1 MTREDVNA
9 ALDRVKSWSIEK
21 QAELAEFIELMEAQ
35 QGPLEEENE
44 ALRALLAERLAEAQ
58 REEFASVAAVEAA
71 YARFR

>member
-1 MTREDVNA
+1 
-9 ALDRVKSWSIEK
+9 
-21 QAELAEFIELMEAQ
+21 MEAQ